1 MESKTPDVKNASIAI
16 LQELCKQLGEVVRQ
30 LVTQFSIPE
39 LQRKHILD
47 ELKDITPSQNPQP
60 ADTPVK
66 ETPVKKE
73 TPIKREASFPTETP
87 SPKPSSIIETPSTE
101 TPQPI
106 SLASLIDPVNL
117 SSEVTPHR
125 EFHC

>member
-66 ETPVKKE
+66 ETP
-73 TPIKREASFPTETP
+73 IKREASFPTETP

>member
-87 SPKPSSIIETPSTE
+87 STE

>member
-1 MESKTPDVKNASIAI
+1 MKNASIAI

-73 TPIKREASFPTETP
+73 TPIKRETSFPTETP
-87 SPKPSSIIETPSTE
+87 SPKPSSLIETPSTE